1 MHQGPWYGHKG
12 GQSCPALS
20 HTQRVGALRMTACTQ
35 CTSRYGHLQSKKKKN
50 KPKHSKENNNKQ
62 NPGGFLTDTHLR
74 NTTPEK

>member
-35 CTSRYGHLQSKKKKN
+35 CTSRYGHLQSKKKKKTN
-50 KPKHSKENNNKQ
+50 Q
-62 NPGGFLTDTHLR
+62 NTAKRTTTNRTQEDFLLI
-74 NTTPEK
+74 PI

>member
-20 HTQRVGALRMTACTQ
+20 HTHWVGALRMTACTQ
-35 CTSRYGHLQSKKKKN
+35 CTSRYGHLQSKKKNN